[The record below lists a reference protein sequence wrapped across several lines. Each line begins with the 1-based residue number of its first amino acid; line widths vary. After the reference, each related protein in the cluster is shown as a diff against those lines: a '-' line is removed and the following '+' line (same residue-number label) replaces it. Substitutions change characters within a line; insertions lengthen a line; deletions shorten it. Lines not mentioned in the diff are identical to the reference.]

1 MKNSTTPWQKFEHS
15 WDSTSIADSDGN
27 IICSLSIYDEATE
40 DNQQELEEQMDANAD
55 LIVAAPDLLEALKE
69 ALQWTYR
76 AIELEVSSSMVDAQ
90 KATAQKAESVIA
102 KVTGTT
108 NI

>member
-1 MKNSTTPWQKFEHS
+1 MKNSPTPWQKFEHS

-40 DNQQELEEQMDANAD
+40 ENQQELEEQMDADAN
-55 LIVAAPDLLEALKE
+55 LIVAAPDLLEALEVVQNSIETTGHFRNSSMHEMVK
-69 ALQWTYR
+69 R
-76 AIELEVSSSMVDAQ
+76 AIA
-90 KATAQKAESVIA
+90 KA
-102 KVTGTT
+102 TGTT